1 MLLSCPPLA
10 DQPSGISE
18 DRTPYHSE
26 RLAFPKMTAPAFLN
40 CWTTLESLATV
51 DPNSAYDLHVVF
63 NLSLVPKLSF
73 NSMGI
78 RPLSH
83 RKPDAIYSC
92 YGFWLKEEGF
102 LSWPV
107 ERQENLWPLLPL
119 PQLQRPGSR
128 WHSQFLKGGELRV
141 PAELRGLQM

>member
-18 DRTPYHSE
+18 DWTPYHSE

-40 CWTTLESLATV
+40 RWTTLESLATI
-51 DPNSAYDLHVVF
+51 DPNSVYDLHVVF
-63 NLSLVPKLSF
+63 SLSLVPILSF

-78 RPLSH
+78 RTLSH
-83 RKPDAIYSC
+83 RKPDAIYAY
-92 YGFWLKEEGF
+92 YGSWLKEEGF
-102 LSWPV
+102 LPYPV

-119 PQLQRPGSR
+119 PQSWRPGSR
-128 WHSQFLKGGELRV
+128 RHSWFLKGGELRV
-141 PAELRGLQM
+141 PAELRGL